1 MTSAVVR
8 LTQRVENGKKI
19 VEISV
24 PRRILLALRAMNPE
38 AVRFNFAVNE
48 SFEVGARQLQEAIA
62 ETYKER
68 RRKGQAR

>member
-8 LTQRVENGKKI
+8 LTQRVEHGRKV

-38 AVRFNFAVNE
+38 AVKLNFAVNE
-48 SFEVGARQLQEAIA
+48 SFEIGARQLQEAVA
-62 ETYKER
+62 ATYKER
-68 RRKGQAR
+68 RRKGEAR